1 MSLGSGSSIS
11 ESSCDAVI
19 STRPGCIIASST
31 ARIDF
36 SRSID
41 RVMRVRGNTT
51 ILFNAT
57 RGYGTAIEVSI
68 LLSWRSCS
76 LTGSAF
82 IGRYLAYLLI
92 ASLPT
97 MLKHLSTARQTE
109 RNVSRLYKNTSI
121 KTDEPALC
129 RLIFRIRCCALTAC
143 NQQWFMVRANH
154 IGVDNDLFH
163 IRARWD
169 FIHYVKQHIFN
180 DAAQS
185 ARAGALFKRT
195 FGGSVESI
203 VGEDQFY
210 AVKLQELLILLDDS
224 IFGLSQDTYQG
235 ILIQAVQ
242 RYRHRQATHKLWDQS
257 KFEQVIGDEMRQNGT
272 FCFLID
278 LFLCLEAH
286 HLIAAQALLDD
297 LVKSFEGP
305 ATNEQD
311 VGGIDLDEILVRVL
325 APTLGRHVGNRAF
338 DDLEQRLLYAFA
350 GDIACDR
357 GIVGLARDLVDLV
370 DIDDA
375 AFGARNIKIGGLDQ
389 AQQDVFNI
397 LTNVTRLR
405 ESGSIGDTEWH
416 FEN

>member
-11 ESSCDAVI
+11 ESSCEAVI
-19 STRPGCIIASST
+19 STRLGCIIASST

-57 RGYGTAIEVSI
+57 RGYGTVIEVSI

-82 IGRYLAYLLI
+82 IGRYL
-92 ASLPT
+92 
-97 MLKHLSTARQTE
+97 
-109 RNVSRLYKNTSI
+109 SRSYKNTSI

-185 ARAGALFKRT
+185 ARAGALFKRA
-195 FGGSVESI
+195 FGGSVECI

-224 IFGLSQDTYQG
+224 IFWLSQDTYQG

-257 KFEQVIGDEMRQNGT
+257 KFEQVIGDEMRQSGT
-272 FCFLID
+272 LRFLIVVV
-278 LFLCLEAH
+278 LPALEAH

-311 VGGIDLDEILVRVL
+311 VGGIDLDEILVRM
-325 APTLGRHVGNRAF
+325 
-338 DDLEQRLLYAFA
+338 
-350 GDIACDR
+350 
-357 GIVGLARDLVDLV
+357 
-370 DIDDA
+370 
-375 AFGARNIKIGGLDQ
+375 
-389 AQQDVFNI
+389 
-397 LTNVTRLR
+397 LT
-405 ESGSIGDTEWH
+405 
-416 FEN
+416 